1 MNSYLHT
8 YVLNQKEKFLNDWP
22 WIQQVN
28 DLTLLRVIYYFTLR
42 AEVLRDVKTCGKQ
55 ILKKVL
61 IFFLGTSIVETSVL
75 IECEC
80 CSFPWHYIFSP
91 FTWKR
96 PESLSKWAGHS
107 SILQPF
113 LIPHGLSL
121 EHLWCSDHSS
131 PTPMPQCPP
140 WLWLLLRNSWATH
153 AITPT
158 PHLPACCITKFW
170 LPKKVKL

>member
-1 MNSYLHT
+1 MDTTSKWFDLSQNHLLFYSKSWSSEGCEDMWQA
-8 YVLNQKEKFLNDWP
+8 NPQKGFD
-22 WIQQVN
+22 
-28 DLTLLRVIYYFTLR
+28 
-42 AEVLRDVKTCGKQ
+42 
-55 ILKKVL
+55 
-61 IFFLGTSIVETSVL
+61 FFLGTSIVETSVL

-96 PESLSKWAGHS
+96 PESLNKWAGHS

-131 PTPMPQCPP
+131 STPMPQCPP